1 MSHPTSRL
9 FVILT
14 GSVKDKVKELRRVYR
29 GFRKCG
35 TYVCNYLKNIFSVS
49 ANTFTSYFSVIEISP
64 FIFNAGIVVVLFV
77 GCLVTL
83 HVSCMLLVFRF
94 WRF

>member
-14 GSVKDKVKELRRVYR
+14 GGVKDKVKELRSFYD

-35 TYVCNYLKNIFSVS
+35 TYVCICFKNIFSVS
-49 ANTFTSYFSVIEISP
+49 ANIFTSSFSVIESSP
-64 FIFNAGIVVVLFV
+64 FIFKAGIMMVLFV

-83 HVSCMLLVFRF
+83 QVSCMLLAFRF
-94 WRF
+94 WRV